1 MANLS
6 LNLLLLAF
14 FAYLTA
20 TIFFVFS
27 LSKQRKESAQAVQ
40 TKSSKWGIGFVLFG
54 LGLSLGYFFA
64 RWSAA
69 GHAPVSNMFEYMT
82 TLGIAM
88 ALAFAIIY
96 FIYPTRADVIG
107 LFTMPTVMLL
117 IVYASTFSTAI
128 APLVPSLQMPLM
140 LKLHIITTAIGQG
153 LLAIGFAAGL
163 AYLIRTIDL
172 TQKSWKPRVLEV
184 IMYGLLCVVAHVT
197 LSHGFSAAGYEIEFD
212 FVNENGEQSEVPM
225 TYNLPPIIGPNEWV
239 NLTEG
244 AMDPIVSVP
253 GNIEAGDFNTL
264 IWSFAFGLILYGLLR
279 LLLRKRLSLFIQPL
293 VKGSTPLILDE
304 FSYRAIAIGFP
315 VFALGGLIFAMIW
328 AQIAW
333 SRFWGWDPKEVWALI
348 TFLFYAAYLH
358 LRLNKGWHGEKSA
371 WLCVIGFAIIMFN
384 LVFVNLVIAGL
395 HSYAS

>member
-1 MANLS
+1 MLS
-6 LNLLLLAF
+6 LSFNLLLVAF
-14 FAYLTA
+14 FAFLTA
-20 TIFFVFS
+20 TIFFAFS
-27 LSKQRKESAQAVQ
+27 LSKQRKEQTHTQ
-40 TKSSKWGIGFVLFG
+40 TKASKWGIVFSIIG
-54 LGLSLGYFFA
+54 LALSLGYFFA
-64 RWSAA
+64 RWSVS

-82 TLGIAM
+82 ALAIAI
-88 ALAFAIIY
+88 ALAFCIIY
-96 FIYPTRADVIG
+96 FIYPNRADVVG

-117 IVYASTFSTAI
+117 IVYASTFSTAV

-140 LKLHIITTAIGQG
+140 LKLHIITTVIGQG

-163 AYLIRTIDL
+163 AYLLRTLDL
-172 TQKSWKPRVLEV
+172 KQKSWKPRIIELM
-184 IMYGLLCVVAHVT
+184 MYGLLCVVAHALVA
-197 LSHGFSAAGYEIEFD
+197 HGFSAANYEATFSYIDE
-212 FVNENGEQSEVPM
+212 NEQEATVVYEVPP
-225 TYNLPPIIGPNEWV
+225 LIGPNEGE
-239 NLTEG
+239 LQTEG
-244 AMDPIVSVP
+244 AMEPLFTVP
-253 GNIEAGDFNTL
+253 GNIEASDLNTL
-264 IWSFAFGLILYGLLR
+264 IWAFAVGVVLYWLIR
-279 LLLRKRLSLFIQPL
+279 LLLRKRIGLAIQPL
-293 VKGSTPLILDE
+293 LKVSNPSTLDE

>member
-1 MANLS
+1 MLNLS
-6 LNLLLLAF
+6 FNLLLFAF
-14 FAYLTA
+14 FAFLTA
-20 TIFFVFS
+20 TIFFALS
-27 LSKQRKESAQAVQ
+27 LAKQRKKQEHKQ
-40 TKSSKWGIGFVLFG
+40 TKASKWGLAFSLLG
-54 LGLSLGYFFA
+54 LALSLGYFFA
-64 RWSAA
+64 RWSVS

-82 TLGIAM
+82 
-88 ALAFAIIY
+88 ALAIAISLAFCIIY
-96 FIYPTRADVIG
+96 FIYPARADVVG

-117 IVYASTFSTAI
+117 IVYASTFSTAV

-163 AYLIRTIDL
+163 AYLIRTLDL
-172 TQKSWKPRVLEV
+172 KQKSWKPRIIELM
-184 IMYGLLCVVAHVT
+184 MYGLLCVIAHSLVAHGFAAADYEVT
-197 LSHGFSAAGYEIEFD
+197 FSYVDENEQEATMVYEVPPIVGPNQWESQT
-212 FVNENGEQSEVPM
+212 ENG
-225 TYNLPPIIGPNEWV
+225 
-239 NLTEG
+239 
-244 AMDPIVSVP
+244 MDPFFAVP
-253 GNIEAGDFNTL
+253 GNIEASDLNTL
-264 IWSFAFGLILYGLLR
+264 IWAFAIGAVLYWVIR
-279 LLLRKRLSLFIQPL
+279 LLIRKRISLAIQPL
-293 VKGSTPLILDE
+293 LKVTNPLTLDE